1 LLAGKKTGLIKGM
14 KGKSGKEFDAYL
26 KLDSSGKITFEF
38 AKNKQES

>member
-1 LLAGKKTGLIKGM
+1 M

-38 AKNKQES
+38 AKK